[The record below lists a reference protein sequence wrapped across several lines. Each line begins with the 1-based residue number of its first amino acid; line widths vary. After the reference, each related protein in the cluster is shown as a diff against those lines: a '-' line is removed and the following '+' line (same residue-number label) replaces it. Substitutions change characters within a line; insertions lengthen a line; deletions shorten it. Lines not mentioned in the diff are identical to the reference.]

1 MTLKMPWPKM
11 RVGRKAMII
20 EFELKLSNVKTVSGI
35 EVIESELANTVQ
47 INPLDGT
54 LIKFL

>member
-11 RVGRKAMII
+11 RDGRKAMII
-20 EFELKLSNVKTVSGI
+20 DFELKLSNVKTVSGI

>member
-1 MTLKMPWPKM
+1 
-11 RVGRKAMII
+11 MII